1 MSCYVSRST
10 KALRTSSD
18 VQVQRMPV
26 YYSGA
31 FLQQCFSVHPL
42 TLNLKV
48 MERLDQVDIS
58 CLSCRLKHRIVAT
71 AVVHEPADERRTSR
85 SALEKLVRCAE
96 GHPSEVRVSNVDVMR
111 DNMALRCRECRKTY
125 RLTVARFETHQKDR

>member
-1 MSCYVSRST
+1 M
-10 KALRTSSD
+10 A
-18 VQVQRMPV
+18 V

-48 MERLDQVDIS
+48 VERLDQVDIS
-58 CLSCRLKHRIVAT
+58 CLSCHLKHRIVAS
-71 AVVHEPADERRTSR
+71 AVVHEPVDERQPPRN
-85 SALEKLVRCAE
+85 ALDKLVRCAE
-96 GHPSEVRVSNVDVMR
+96 GHPAEVRVSNVDVMR

-125 RLTVARFETHQKDR
+125 RLTVARFETYQKDR